1 MQNCRLVPAVEKQC
15 VQCNVFE
22 IY

>member
-15 VQCNVFE
+15 VQYNVFE